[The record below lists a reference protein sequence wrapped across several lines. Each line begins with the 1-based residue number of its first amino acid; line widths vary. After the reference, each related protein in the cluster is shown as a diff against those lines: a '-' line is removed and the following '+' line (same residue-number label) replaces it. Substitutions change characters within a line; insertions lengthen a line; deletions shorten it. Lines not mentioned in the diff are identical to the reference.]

1 MKLPRSSIERFE
13 SLARSLYGL
22 RTGSLGEFGFRV
34 GDINSVLIANTE
46 YCGPRS

>member
-1 MKLPRSSIERFE
+1 MIRLTKSSG
-13 SLARSLYGL
+13 SDLARSLYGL